1 MENYALSIITS
12 WIHLIATVAW
22 IGGMFTNFFVY
33 LPALGK
39 TLDLPATGKLMA
51 VVMKRFRIIVY
62 VAIFLFLITGM
73 ISGYLIGTSE
83 GKEADTLW
91 RVLFFSKIA
100 VFVLMVILAVYAF
113 EIMAPKVSKI
123 AACECSEIT
132 EEARFLGLC
141 AGNSY
146 TGHHSS
152 FITLL
157 GSSCFEF
164 RVKHELWNC

>member
-39 TLDLPATGKLMA
+39 TLDPPTTGKLMA
-51 VVMKRFRIIVY
+51 VVMKRFKIIVY
-62 VAIFLFLITGM
+62 VAIFLFLMTGM

-91 RVLFFSKIA
+91 RVLFLLKIA

-113 EIMAPKVSKI
+113 EVMAPKVSNI
-123 AACECSEIT
+123 AAKGPSPELANAQKSQMRL
-132 EEARFLGLC
+132 AFLGFVL
-141 AGNSY
+141 GILIL
-146 TGHHSS
+146 G
-152 FITLL
+152 ITAAL
-157 GSSCFEF
+157 
-164 RVKHELWNC
+164 